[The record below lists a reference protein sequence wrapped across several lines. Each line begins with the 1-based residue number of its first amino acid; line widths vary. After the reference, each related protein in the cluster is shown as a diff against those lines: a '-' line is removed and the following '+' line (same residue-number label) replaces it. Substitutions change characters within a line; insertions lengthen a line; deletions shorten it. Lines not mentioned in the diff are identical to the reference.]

1 MTASPPS
8 TAPTSPPNSARPRR
22 DGFTL
27 IEILMVIL
35 VIAILASLIMAVIGN
50 SLNSARA
57 AATRA
62 TLTKVHRLLEERR
75 QAITRSDLRRE
86 VRVVRASMSN
96 VPGLY
101 TNDVAKIVALKEV
114 MRVQLPQRI
123 DDLRGA
129 DRLFGTAD
137 DSPVL
142 KKLQQLT
149 GEDKNNNGNLDPGE
163 DLNNNNLLDM
173 PFSTNPPT
181 FPPTHDATTTSSELL
196 YVALTMGTELG
207 SGSSAI
213 EFSSSEAVD
222 TDGDGLMELV
232 DGWARPLR
240 FYRWPTS
247 LVLAT
252 PNSTADTRPVEL
264 LIGGGNAQLW
274 NSDPDDPLGRFR
286 LWMIGPNVSN
296 HPKVL
301 NWFHSPATYHIPLVV
316 SAGQD
321 GQLGLE
327 EPIDLG
333 RHGVWA
339 RLYDEDE
346 DGDGQLDS
354 GEDRN
359 SNGILDNLIQNS
371 TLRIVLADNITNRN
385 ISIGGN

>member
-1 MTASPPS
+1 MTISPPS
-8 TAPTSPPNSARPRR
+8 TAPTSPPDAARPRR

-27 IEILMVIL
+27 IEILVVIL
-35 VIAILASLIMAVIGN
+35 VIAILASLITAVIGN

-62 TLTKVHRLLEERR
+62 TVTKVHRLLEERR

-96 VPGLY
+96 VPGLN
-101 TNDVAKIVALKEV
+101 TNDLAKIVALKEV
-114 MRVQLPQRI
+114 LRVQLPQRI
-123 DDLRGA
+123 EDLSGA
-129 DRLFGTAD
+129 DRLFGTSD

-142 KKLQQLT
+142 KKLQQLNPSAS
-149 GEDKNNNGNLDPGE
+149 GS
-163 DLNNNNLLDM
+163 
-173 PFSTNPPT
+173 FSTNPPT

-207 SGSSAI
+207 SGSTTI

-232 DGWARPLR
+232 DGWGRPLR

-264 LIGGGNAQLW
+264 LISGGNSQLW
-274 NSDPDDPLGRFR
+274 SSDPDDPLGRFR
-286 LWMIGPNVSN
+286 LWLIGPNITN
-296 HPKVL
+296 HPRVL
-301 NWFHSPATYHIPLVV
+301 NWFHAPATYHIPMIV

-321 GQLGLE
+321 GELGLE
-327 EPIDLG
+327 EPIDVARL
-333 RHGVWA
+333 GVWA
-339 RLYDEDE
+339 RLYDEDA
-346 DGDGQLDS
+346 DNDGQLDS

-359 SNGILDNLIQNS
+359 GNGILDNLIQDS
-371 TLRIVLADNITNRN
+371 TKRIVLADNITNRN
-385 ISIGGN
+385 ISVGGN